1 MTERE
6 DLSTALATLV
16 EGMQFVGEAGSG
28 HAVVMDGGPGFGRDT
43 GTRPIEFLLVGLAG
57 CTGMDVVHILR
68 KQRVE
73 VRSFQ
78 VAVKARRAEKHP
90 KVYTWIEIEYRV
102 SGPDIRL
109 KHLEKAVTL
118 SATKFCSASVILGKT
133 AEIVHKYRLENAEGT
148 REGVFEIHS

>member
-1 MTERE
+1 MPEQQ

-16 EGMQFVGEAGSG
+16 DGMQFVGEAGSG

-78 VAVKARRAEKHP
+78 VAVKAKRADKHP
-90 KVYTWIEIEYRV
+90 KVYTWIEVEYRV
-102 SGPDIRL
+102 SGPDISL

-118 SATKFCSASVILGKT
+118 SATKFCSASVMLGRT
-133 AEIVHKYRLENAEGT
+133 AEFVHKYRLENSGGVQ
-148 REGVFEIHS
+148 EGVFHLGE